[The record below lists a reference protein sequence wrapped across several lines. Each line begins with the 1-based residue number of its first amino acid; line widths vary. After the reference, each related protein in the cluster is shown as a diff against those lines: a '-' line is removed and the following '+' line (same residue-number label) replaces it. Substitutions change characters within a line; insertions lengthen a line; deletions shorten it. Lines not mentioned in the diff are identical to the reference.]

1 MHPPAARRLA
11 LPNTPSWPILYHG
24 MEAGRRRS
32 QQDRGRHAE
41 ESAMNTLVRR
51 SGAHAA
57 AARRGGVAAG
67 CLIALGVLF
76 ILLAICVVYV
86 AMNWRGWVASLT
98 MQGTRALLAES
109 TMAEDQKQAIMAEID
124 VLATD
129 FKEGRVSMAEL
140 GRVFE
145 ELEKSPLWPLFGVQV
160 AKEKY
165 IDRSDMTSEERAAA
179 ERSLQRFAKGI
190 HDKKITPAE
199 EQITDAIKPIVRL
212 KPGNQW
218 EFKENP
224 TRQEVDQFV
233 ANCKAK
239 ADEAQIPDEPFQIDF
254 AAELKKV
261 IADARKMP
269 APAAAPAAPG
279 GKSGGG

>member
-1 MHPPAARRLA
+1 
-11 LPNTPSWPILYHG
+11 
-24 MEAGRRRS
+24 
-32 QQDRGRHAE
+32 
-41 ESAMNTLVRR
+41 MNTLVRR
-51 SGAHAA
+51 SRAHAP

-76 ILLAICVVYV
+76 ILLAIVVVYV
-86 AMNWRGWVASLT
+86 AMNYRGWLATWT

-109 TMAEDQKQAIMAEID
+109 TMAEDQKQAITAEID
-124 VLATD
+124 ALATD
-129 FKEGRVSMAEL
+129 FKEGRVGFEEI

-145 ELEKSPLWPLFGVQV
+145 TLSKSPLLPLAGVQA

-165 IDRSDMTSEERAAA
+165 IDRSDMTSEQKAAA
-179 ERSLQRFAKGI
+179 ERSLQRFARGI
-190 HDKKITPAE
+190 YDKKITPAE
-199 EQITDAIKPIVRL
+199 DQITDAIKPIVRL

-224 TRQEVDQFV
+224 TRQEIDQFI

-239 ADEAQIPDEPFQIDF
+239 ADEAQIPDEPFQVDF

-261 IADARKMP
+261 IAEARAKGTTP
-269 APAAAPAAPG
+269 APAPG